1 MKKQEYTVVEPQ
13 ELLEFL
19 IKQMP
24 DSSRTSIKELLAHN
38 VYVDGRRTSQFNFPL
53 QKGMKVSVEKA
64 TGRDRLRPRDLDIVY
79 EVVVNKHEGL
89 LSYSKF
95 PNDKTVITV
104 LNQYLEASHQR
115 CHAHIVHRLDRDTSG
130 LMVVSKSKE
139 VSQKFEEDWKGMV
152 FDRRYVAVAW
162 GKIEPS
168 RGEVR
173 SWFTDGEY
181 CVLSSPTDNG
191 GKLAVTHYE
200 VRQTSRRYSL
210 VELKLDT
217 GRSDVR
223 LQGRYLARQPPLSP
237 RLPPLLQ
244 APRNRPPPAV
254 RNPRPRQFPQA
265 DGALTAGFPSPVSV
279 GSANCF
285 RAVLSLFQ
293 ADFRAEGGSNA
304 LRIQRRPAPP
314 RAAYG
319 VPAIRVPAT
328 SRSLSFPSAPI

>member
-1 MKKQEYTVVEPQ
+1 MKQNEYIVSEPK
-13 ELLEFL
+13 ELLTFL
-19 IKQMP
+19 QEIMP
-24 DSSRTSIKELLAHN
+24 DSSRTKVKELLAHN

-53 QKGMKVSVEKA
+53 QKGMKVSIEKA
-64 TGRDRLRPRDLDIVY
+64 TGKDRLRPRDLDIVY
-79 EVVVNKHEGL
+79 EDQHLFVVNKHEGL

-162 GKIEPS
+162 GKIEPPK
-168 RGEVR
+168 GEVK

-181 CVLSSPTDNG
+181 CVLSSPVDNG

-200 VRQTSRRYSL
+200 VKQTSRRYSL

-217 GRSDVR
+217 GRRNQIRVHLRD
-223 LQGRYLARQPPLSP
+223 LQHPVVHDPMYGYKEDLSP
-237 RLPPLLQ
+237 VNRLCLHAFRLC
-244 APRNRPPPAV
+244 
-254 RNPRPRQFPQA
+254 F
-265 DGALTAGFPSPVSV
+265 THPVT
-279 GSANCF
+279 G
-285 RAVLSLFQ
+285 R
-293 ADFRAEGGSNA
+293 R
-304 LRIQRRPAPP
+304 LRFETP
-314 RAAYG
+314 
-319 VPAIRVPAT
+319 VPAAF
-328 SRSLSFPSAPI
+328 LKLMEL

>member
-1 MKKQEYTVVEPQ
+1 MKKLEYIVSEPR

-19 IKQMP
+19 LEKMP
-24 DSSRTSIKELLAHN
+24 DSSRTKVKELLAHN
-38 VYVDGRRTSQFNFPL
+38 IYVNGRRTSQFNFPL

-79 EVVVNKHEGL
+79 EDQHLLVVNKHEGL

-104 LNQYLEASHQR
+104 LNDYLAASHQR

-162 GKIEPS
+162 GKIEPPK
-168 RGEVR
+168 GEVR

-200 VRQTSRRYSL
+200 VKQTSRRYSL

-217 GRSDVR
+217 GRRNQIRVHLRD
-223 LQGRYLARQPPLSP
+223 LQHPVVHDPMYGYKEDLSP
-237 RLPPLLQ
+237 VNRLCLHAFRLC
-244 APRNRPPPAV
+244 
-254 RNPRPRQFPQA
+254 F
-265 DGALTAGFPSPVSV
+265 THPVT
-279 GSANCF
+279 GKRMKF
-285 RAVLSLFQ
+285 
-293 ADFRAEGGSNA
+293 ET
-304 LRIQRRPAPP
+304 P
-314 RAAYG
+314 
-319 VPAIRVPAT
+319 VPAAF
-328 SRSLSFPSAPI
+328 LKLMEL